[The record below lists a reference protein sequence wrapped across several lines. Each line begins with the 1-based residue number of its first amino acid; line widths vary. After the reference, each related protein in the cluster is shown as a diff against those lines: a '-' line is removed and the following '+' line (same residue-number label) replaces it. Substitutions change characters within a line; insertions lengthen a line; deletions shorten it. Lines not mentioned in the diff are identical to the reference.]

1 MGLLR
6 PTAGR
11 AEVVGRDAWAERTAA
26 HAELGYLPGDFVA
39 YEHLTG
45 EQYLTYLATLRNRNG
60 SAVDWAYVRSLADR
74 FELDLTRRWGALSS
88 GNRQKVGVVQAFMH
102 RPRLLVL
109 DEPTK
114 GLDPLMQRAFL
125 TLVREVRDAGQ
136 TVFLSSHDLSEVE
149 QVADRVGILRRGR
162 LVVVEEVATLKA
174 HAVRRLDLTFDGVAP
189 IDVLRRVPGIRV
201 LAASGPSVHL
211 AVEGSMAELMRAA
224 APYGM
229 ANVVSHEA
237 DLEEIFLTYYAD
249 ETERQDRLDAGAR
262 A

>member
-1 MGLLR
+1 
-6 PTAGR
+6 
-11 AEVVGRDAWAERTAA
+11 
-26 HAELGYLPGDFVA
+26 
-39 YEHLTG
+39 
-45 EQYLTYLATLRNRNG
+45 
-60 SAVDWAYVRSLADR
+60 
-74 FELDLTRRWGALSS
+74 
-88 GNRQKVGVVQAFMH
+88 
-102 RPRLLVL
+102 
-109 DEPTK
+109 
-114 GLDPLMQRAFL
+114 MQRAFL